1 MDIKKAI
8 STDTV
13 FQDLKST
20 TKTGVIEEILDRMIA
35 AGKIRAENRAEVLNA
50 ILVRENK
57 MSTGMQHGI
66 AIPHA
71 KTDAV
76 EDLVAALAIKKEGI
90 DFDALDGKPSRIF
103 ILTVSPAKRT
113 GPHIQFLA
121 EISRKL
127 NQPAIQEK
135 LLLAQTKEDILQLL

>member
-1 MDIKKAI
+1 MDVKKAI

-20 TKTGVIEEILDRMIA
+20 TKTGVIEEILDLLIA
-35 AGKIRAENRAEVLNA
+35 AGKIRKENRAEVLNA
-50 ILVRENK
+50 LLVRENK

-90 DFDALDGKPSRIF
+90 DFDALDGKPSHIF
-103 ILTVSPAKRT
+103 IMTISPVKRT

-127 NQPAIQEK
+127 NQPSIREK
-135 LLLAQTKEDILQLL
+135 LLLTQTKDEILLLL

>member
-1 MDIKKAI
+1 MDVKKAI

-20 TKTGVIEEILDRMIA
+20 TKTGVIEEILDLLIA
-35 AGKIRAENRAEVLNA
+35 AGKIRKENRAEVLNA
-50 ILVRENK
+50 LLVRENK

-90 DFDALDGKPSRIF
+90 DFDALDGKPSHIF
-103 ILTVSPAKRT
+103 IMT
-113 GPHIQFLA
+113 I
-121 EISRKL
+121 
-127 NQPAIQEK
+127 
-135 LLLAQTKEDILQLL
+135 

>member
-20 TKTGVIEEILDRMIA
+20 TKMDVIEEILDLLIA
-35 AGKIRAENRAEVLNA
+35 AGRIRKENRAEVLNA
-50 ILVRENK
+50 LLVRENK

-76 EDLVAALAIKKEGI
+76 EDLVAALAIKQEGI
-90 DFDALDGKPSRIF
+90 DFDALDGKPSHIF
-103 ILTVSPAKRT
+103 IMTISPLKRT

-127 NQPAIQEK
+127 NQPSIREK
-135 LLLAQTKEDILQLL
+135 LLLAQTKDEILQLL